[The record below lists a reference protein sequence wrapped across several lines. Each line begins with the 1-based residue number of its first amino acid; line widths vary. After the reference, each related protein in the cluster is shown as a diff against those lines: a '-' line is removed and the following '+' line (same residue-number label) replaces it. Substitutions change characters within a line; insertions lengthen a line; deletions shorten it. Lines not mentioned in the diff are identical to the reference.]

1 MKKADV
7 VIVGGSAAGR
17 TAAITSRRQYP
28 DKSVLLIDKESQVLV
43 PCPIPYIFGTLGS
56 PDKNL
61 FPEAALEKS
70 AIERMV
76 SNVTG
81 LDSEKR
87 VLATGEG
94 EIAYDKLVLAT
105 GSVPIKPPIPGIDK
119 KNIFAIDK
127 KVSYIQKI
135 LDALQN
141 AKNLLIVGCG
151 FIGVELAEEC
161 KKNRDINITIVEMMR
176 HCLMLTYDSE
186 FAVNAENALKE
197 KGIAILGEEKVVE
210 FLGDE
215 TVEEVKLSSG
225 KVIKTDVVLMGIG
238 AGPNVEI
245 AKSAGLESGPTKGI
259 QVNRYMQ
266 SSDPNIFVCGDC
278 AEKVS
283 LFDGKPSPLK
293 LASIATM
300 EARIAGANLFE
311 TRRVNMGVIGIFSTI
326 INDTVFAAAGLTE
339 TSAIQMGYNTV
350 VGEAE
355 APNRHP
361 GTMPGAEN
369 MKVKL
374 VFEKGNGVILGGQV
388 SGAKSGG
395 ELINALSAC
404 IYHRMTA
411 DEIATFQLGTHP
423 ALTASPVVYQLT
435 NAAEM
440 AIAKTR

>member
-1 MKKADV
+1 
-7 VIVGGSAAGR
+7 
-17 TAAITSRRQYP
+17 
-28 DKSVLLIDKESQVLV
+28 
-43 PCPIPYIFGTLGS
+43 
-56 PDKNL
+56 
-61 FPEAALEKS
+61 
-70 AIERMV
+70 
-76 SNVTG
+76 
-81 LDSEKR
+81 
-87 VLATGEG
+87 
-94 EIAYDKLVLAT
+94 
-105 GSVPIKPPIPGIDK
+105 
-119 KNIFAIDK
+119 
-127 KVSYIQKI
+127 
-135 LDALQN
+135 
-141 AKNLLIVGCG
+141 
-151 FIGVELAEEC
+151 
-161 KKNRDINITIVEMMR
+161 MMR
-176 HCLMLTYDSE
+176 HCLMLTYDKE

-197 KGIAILGEEKVVE
+197 KEIVILGEEKVVE
-210 FLGDE
+210 FLGNDR
-215 TVEEVKLSSG
+215 VEKVKLSSG
-225 KVIKTDVVLMGIG
+225 KEIKADVVLLGIG
-238 AGPNVEI
+238 AGPN
-245 AKSAGLESGPTKGI
+245 LEPVKNASLETGPTKSL

-266 SSDPNIFVCGDC
+266 SSEPDIFVCGDC

-283 LFDGKPSPLK
+283 FFDGKPSPLK

-326 INDTVFAAAGLTE
+326 ISDTVFAAAGLTE
-339 TSAIQMGYNTV
+339 TSAKQMGYNTV

-361 GTMPGAEN
+361 AVMPGAEN

-374 VFEKGNGVILGGQV
+374 VFEKGSGVILGGQV

-404 IYHRMTA
+404 IHHRMTA